1 MVAPV
6 RATRAVAPKDD
17 VGIQT
22 AIPVTKYDV
31 ESQSGT
37 VTNSSGVQVEIA
49 RSTNLTSNFQVQAR
63 IPSNTCDVSAQSG
76 TVHTIASTQTE
87 ALGKQTVP
95 VKDASVQ
102 CRDEN
107 YCVAINKKLQVALS
121 PTFRDTTMQ
130 SEEPLQ
136 VDVVAPI
143 QRTLPTT
150 PKDDIG
156 VQAEV
161 VRPRHDVEAQSG
173 VVNAVGS
180 TQTITE
186 YRPKVSVTDA
196 QMVAIPHP
204 IDWTGETESVL
215 QADVVAPVLARR
227 SMTSKVDSGIQTL
240 LVPKR
245 CDVELQLGV
254 MTESESTQTDRN
266 SVRDMS
272 MEYIQP
278 VASAAINKKLQV
290 SLSPIFH
297 DTTIQS
303 EEPVQVDVVAPIQ
316 RMQPTAPKDD
326 AITQVRLQPKTYDV
340 EVQYGRLFHSQGFQT
355 EKLYKPSVSTQ
366 DAQVYAIVR
375 PGSNEYAVQ
384 TEEEQ
389 LMQVTHIQAPIIHKD
404 EMGVQTEIPVAKY
417 DVELQSG
424 VLTECSTTQTDQVR
438 QLQDSL
444 VQKDILTN
452 AINKKLQVAIK
463 PICLDATTQ
472 CEDNVQVDV
481 VAPVKL
487 APPVANKEDIGL
499 QTALNPTK
507 CDASLQIGVRTN
519 TSITQT
525 IDELKPVPLVE
536 DAHIQHLSVRAE
548 PMKDKDLQVHIN
560 PPVNDMTVQTDST
573 VQLVVSKSDRGIQ
586 AIAVPAKYD
595 VEAQIGVQTQPY
607 SVQTLE
613 KSNAGFMD
621 STFES
626 EEPIQMDV
634 VAPIQRVRP
643 VTPKDDIGVQTDVA
657 PAKYD
662 VELQSGVI
670 TDVGVTQ
677 TVEERTSLPH
687 VNEASMQHSQPPPS
701 LSNKKLQV
709 AISPAPI
716 DSAFQSEEPIQ
727 MDVVAPIQR
736 VRPATPKD
744 DIGVQADVAPV
755 KYDVESQSG
764 VITDVGVTQTVE
776 EDKPHVRVNDAS
788 MQHAQTSPALSNK
801 KLQVAISPAPIDS
814 AFQSEEPIQMDVVAP
829 IQRVRPAIPKDDV
842 GVQVDTSSD
851 KYDVEIQSGL
861 VTQVCATQ
869 TTEEYRPIVPMDE
882 AGMQHSQPP
891 PVLSSKKLQVAISPA
906 PIDNAFQSEE
916 PVQMDVVAPIQHVLK
931 TTPKNDM
938 GVQAEIAPDK
948 YDVELQTGVIT
959 DVGVAQT
966 VEEQN
971 LHTRLEDASMQHS
984 QPALSMSSKKLQVA
998 ISPAPIDS
1006 AFQSEEPIQL
1016 DVLATVQRV
1025 HPAKSKDD
1033 MGVQVKIVPDKY
1045 DVEIQ
1050 SGVITEVGVTQT
1062 TEEQKPL
1069 SRVNEIDMQ
1078 HHGDS
1083 QPVQLNKKCQV
1094 SILSDVIDSRV
1105 QTLQPM
1111 PYQVKYDV
1119 KTETGTVIAMKSIQ
1133 TVLEAKLQDS
1143 CSQTCE
1149 LLHEAVCDSYAQTE
1163 LGLLRQS
1170 VEAPLSA
1177 AVPHIDTL
1185 VTSVSYQ
1192 ESVPIFTNKKL
1203 QAGTRQPIAD
1213 TSVQTDNLLTS
1224 VKPILCDTV
1233 TRSAPRTQEYQQSSG
1248 LIQST
1253 TSFAHFHQKRMET
1266 CVSQGQQTDALES
1279 TVHITHLQVP
1289 VHSGISSVLIDNAI
1303 SSTLTQRN
1311 KKCQVSLLESST
1323 ASSMARELPIAPKIN
1338 VDTEC
1343 QIKPPTLNKKMQIN
1357 LIEPTRTSKPS
1368 SSDVQTITDQS
1379 MSNDVWTQ
1387 YSGMELSSS
1396 TMIVKTTEKPVSSSY
1411 ETSLSRVDRTME
1423 SERITSVMRRD
1434 AATDAAGAKYV
1445 TQVVQAEAPVRPK
1458 SPIYRTQLVT
1468 TYSAKVQSERPV
1480 EVRHESH
1487 QQYPPQPIE
1496 LTGLRQAVIDAA
1508 CEVNIT
1514 PPSLVRSHYVNTNVQ
1529 MNVPT
1534 KEISIQAGD
1543 MSTEVKPQTRHVR
1556 IQKGG
1561 SWLACRHQD
1570 AFTQSDTPEAP
1581 IEEQKVGSV
1590 KAVPKS
1596 DVVDAAESV
1605 LVSRVG
1611 SGPSSV
1617 ISPPGS
1623 VRGSRIL
1630 RPDVVSWGVQCTP
1643 HTLNGVTQTS
1653 DLYKADTGYEVS
1665 SQSVRSASVGIQ
1677 TKSDE
1682 DYIIKRVVTTIARKG
1697 ATSSYRRGAPVV
1709 RQMQIRGRTPLLS
1722 SSLPSNLDEQFL
1734 AEEDDDEVDDELQT
1748 PLATKK
1754 VTTTHSDGT
1763 RRVVREE
1770 LFTEVRDRGR
1780 SLDSHLEHHDH
1791 SGKRES
1797 YGSDPLDIHEEIELQ
1812 AEAEHCF
1819 TNLINLWGA
1828 SYLLTRI
1835 RRRNGCM
1842 SVDRDLATTSGSG
1855 PTRLIGAK
1863 TQYTST
1869 GSLHVTKSGVMRSM
1883 ETQTTGLGYP
1893 PRPPHKN
1900 KRIQR
1905 GPSYL
1910 FGTVTQASTPGVEG
1924 SQVSYPRQRS
1934 APNVGYTTT
1943 TFTESVREQ
1952 MSSYEPNVSG
1962 KEDYIC
1968 PKCGTHAHLAPYS
1981 AHSTM
1986 QSQQLPITQLRSV
1999 PSQTKSSGFYSLN
2012 TEDQTLPVYLSD
2024 EELYR
2029 INPRQELAEERDHS
2043 VITWY
2048 AAEDSERSTDITGE
2062 CQARDEVWVD
2072 NPGKLLEMRV
2082 TGVTVPGTN
2091 KVISAAEAF
2100 YRGILRIVYWDYTK
2114 VGSRQ
2119 SLSDLGAAVPL
2130 TDAVLADA
2138 VKLAADQSRTKSF
2151 SPHSVKRTDQG
2162 TSALDAHVVW
2172 TAPEKRQN
2180 RYIVHALRP
2189 EVHQV
2194 GTDSTRPGGPVY
2206 NVSSALRA
2214 GYIDRETG
2222 QIVLK
2227 GSSMGRTF
2235 DRDQAYLHD
2244 WDVYSEQS
2252 EYLSIQEAINRGI
2265 LDAELT
2271 ETESPSQSRTGDTFR
2286 AMSLYSSPHLPRDMD
2301 V

>member
-1 MVAPV
+1 
-6 RATRAVAPKDD
+6 
-17 VGIQT
+17 
-22 AIPVTKYDV
+22 
-31 ESQSGT
+31 
-37 VTNSSGVQVEIA
+37 
-49 RSTNLTSNFQVQAR
+49 
-63 IPSNTCDVSAQSG
+63 
-76 TVHTIASTQTE
+76 
-87 ALGKQTVP
+87 
-95 VKDASVQ
+95 
-102 CRDEN
+102 
-107 YCVAINKKLQVALS
+107 
-121 PTFRDTTMQ
+121 
-130 SEEPLQ
+130 
-136 VDVVAPI
+136 
-143 QRTLPTT
+143 
-150 PKDDIG
+150 
-156 VQAEV
+156 
-161 VRPRHDVEAQSG
+161 
-173 VVNAVGS
+173 
-180 TQTITE
+180 
-186 YRPKVSVTDA
+186 
-196 QMVAIPHP
+196 
-204 IDWTGETESVL
+204 
-215 QADVVAPVLARR
+215 
-227 SMTSKVDSGIQTL
+227 
-240 LVPKR
+240 
-245 CDVELQLGV
+245 
-254 MTESESTQTDRN
+254 
-266 SVRDMS
+266 
-272 MEYIQP
+272 
-278 VASAAINKKLQV
+278 
-290 SLSPIFH
+290 
-297 DTTIQS
+297 
-303 EEPVQVDVVAPIQ
+303 
-316 RMQPTAPKDD
+316 
-326 AITQVRLQPKTYDV
+326 
-340 EVQYGRLFHSQGFQT
+340 
-355 EKLYKPSVSTQ
+355 
-366 DAQVYAIVR
+366 
-375 PGSNEYAVQ
+375 
-384 TEEEQ
+384 
-389 LMQVTHIQAPIIHKD
+389 
-404 EMGVQTEIPVAKY
+404 
-417 DVELQSG
+417 
-424 VLTECSTTQTDQVR
+424 
-438 QLQDSL
+438 
-444 VQKDILTN
+444 
-452 AINKKLQVAIK
+452 
-463 PICLDATTQ
+463 
-472 CEDNVQVDV
+472 
-481 VAPVKL
+481 
-487 APPVANKEDIGL
+487 
-499 QTALNPTK
+499 
-507 CDASLQIGVRTN
+507 
-519 TSITQT
+519 
-525 IDELKPVPLVE
+525 
-536 DAHIQHLSVRAE
+536 
-548 PMKDKDLQVHIN
+548 
-560 PPVNDMTVQTDST
+560 
-573 VQLVVSKSDRGIQ
+573 
-586 AIAVPAKYD
+586 
-595 VEAQIGVQTQPY
+595 
-607 SVQTLE
+607 
-613 KSNAGFMD
+613 
-621 STFES
+621 
-626 EEPIQMDV
+626 MDV

-643 VTPKDDIGVQTDVA
+643 AAPRDDVGVQADSA

-677 TVEERTSLPH
+677 TVEERTSLPR
-687 VNEASMQHSQPPPS
+687 VNEASMQHSQPPPPP

-709 AISPAPI
+709 AISTTPI
-716 DSAFQSEEPIQ
+716 DSAFQSEEPVQ
-727 MDVVAPIQR
+727 VDVVAPIQR
-736 VRPATPKD
+736 VRPA
-744 DIGVQADVAPV
+744 APR
-755 KYDVESQSG
+755 D
-764 VITDVGVTQTVE
+764 
-776 EDKPHVRVNDAS
+776 
-788 MQHAQTSPALSNK
+788 
-801 KLQVAISPAPIDS
+801 
-814 AFQSEEPIQMDVVAP
+814 
-829 IQRVRPAIPKDDV
+829 
-842 GVQVDTSSD
+842 
-851 KYDVEIQSGL
+851 
-861 VTQVCATQ
+861 
-869 TTEEYRPIVPMDE
+869 
-882 AGMQHSQPP
+882 
-891 PVLSSKKLQVAISPA
+891 
-906 PIDNAFQSEE
+906 
-916 PVQMDVVAPIQHVLK
+916 
-931 TTPKNDM
+931 DM
-938 GVQAEIAPDK
+938 GVQAE
-948 YDVELQTGVIT
+948 
-959 DVGVAQT
+959 
-966 VEEQN
+966 
-971 LHTRLEDASMQHS
+971 
-984 QPALSMSSKKLQVA
+984 
-998 ISPAPIDS
+998 
-1006 AFQSEEPIQL
+1006 
-1016 DVLATVQRV
+1016 
-1025 HPAKSKDD
+1025 
-1033 MGVQVKIVPDKY
+1033 IVPDKY

-1050 SGVITEVGVTQT
+1050 SGVITEVGATQT
-1062 TEEQKPL
+1062 TEQQKPL
-1069 SRVNEIDMQ
+1069 SRVSETGMQ
-1078 HHGDS
+1078 HHGDP
-1083 QPVQLNKKCQV
+1083 QPVKLNKKCQV

-1111 PYQVKYDV
+1111 PYSVKYDV
-1119 KTETGTVIAMKSIQ
+1119 KTEAGTVVAMKSVQ
-1133 TVLEAKLQDS
+1133 TMLEAKLQDS
-1143 CSQTCE
+1143 SSQTCE
-1149 LLHEAVCDSYAQTE
+1149 LLHEAICDSYAQTE

-1170 VEAPLSA
+1170 IEAPLSS
-1177 AVPHIDTL
+1177 AVAHIDTL

-1192 ESVPIFTNKKL
+1192 ESVPTFTDKKL
-1203 QAGTRQPIAD
+1203 QAGTRQTVSD
-1213 TSVQTDNLLTS
+1213 TSVQTDGLLTS

-1233 TRSAPRTQEYQQSSG
+1233 TPSVSKTKEYPQSSV

-1253 TSFAHFHQKRMET
+1253 TSFAHFHQKWMGT
-1266 CVSQGQQTDALES
+1266 CVSRGEQTDALES
-1279 TVHITHLQVP
+1279 TVHVTHLQVP
-1289 VHSGISSVLIDNAI
+1289 VHSRASSVLIDNAI

-1311 KKCQVSLLESST
+1311 KKCQVSLLESSV
-1323 ASSMARELPIAPKIN
+1323 ASSTAGELPMAPKIN

-1343 QIKPPTLNKKMQIN
+1343 QIKPSTSNKKMQIN
-1357 LIEPTRTSKPS
+1357 LVEATRTSKPPS
-1368 SSDVQTITDQS
+1368 GDVQTMTDQS
-1379 MSNDVWTQ
+1379 MSSDVWTQ
-1387 YSGMELSSS
+1387 HSGMELSSS
-1396 TMIVKTTEKPVSSSY
+1396 TMIVKTTEKPISSSY
-1411 ETSLSRVDRTME
+1411 ETSINRVDRTME
-1423 SERITSVMRRD
+1423 SERTTSVMRRD
-1434 AATDAAGAKYV
+1434 AATDAASAKYV
-1445 TQVVQAEAPVRPK
+1445 TQVVQAEAPIRPK

-1480 EVRHESH
+1480 EFRHESH

-1514 PPSLVRSHYVNTNVQ
+1514 SPNLVRSHYVNTNVQ

-1534 KEISIQAGD
+1534 KEISVQAGD
-1543 MSTEVKPQTRHVR
+1543 VSTVVKPQTRHVR

-1561 SWLACRHQD
+1561 SWLASRHQD
-1570 AFTQSDTPEAP
+1570 AFTQSDTPDAP
-1581 IEEQKVGSV
+1581 IEEQKLGSV
-1590 KAVPKS
+1590 RAVPRS
-1596 DVVDAAESV
+1596 DVVDATESV
-1605 LVSRVG
+1605 LVSRVS
-1611 SGPSSV
+1611 SGPTSV

-1623 VRGSRIL
+1623 FRGSRVL
-1630 RPDVVSWGVQCTP
+1630 RPDVISWGVQCTP

-1653 DLYKADTGYEVS
+1653 DLYKVDTRYEVS
-1665 SQSVRSASVGIQ
+1665 GQPASVKEDARSVRSASLGIQ

-1697 ATSSYRRGAPVV
+1697 TMSSYRRGAPVV

-1734 AEEDDDEVDDELQT
+1734 VEDDDEIDDELQT

-1797 YGSDPLDIHEEIELQ
+1797 YGSDPLDVHEEIELQ

-1819 TNLINLWGA
+1819 TNLINLWGT

-1869 GSLHVTKSGVMRSM
+1869 GSLHITKSGVMRSM

-1924 SQVSYPRQRS
+1924 PQVSYPRQRS

-1962 KEDYIC
+1962 KEDYVC
-1968 PKCGTHAHLAPYS
+1968 PKCGTHAHLTPYS
-1981 AHSTM
+1981 AQSTM

-2048 AAEDSERSTDITGE
+2048 AAEDSERSADITGE

-2082 TGVTVPGTN
+2082 TGVTVPGTS

-2138 VKLAADQSRTKSF
+2138 VKLAVDHSRTKSF

-2189 EVHQV
+2189 EVHQA
-2194 GTDSTRPGGPVY
+2194 GADSIRPGGPVY

-2227 GSSMGRTF
+2227 GSPMGRTF